1 MYHLKYYLMYHVL
14 KKTTTIQQYIYIYLI
29 ITSTNSSF
37 LPHPQLPSHVP
48 GSSRAHGRRGTPC
61 ALPRRTSLERPQR
74 WGVSWLNHGS
84 KIVGSMS
91 FWSPSSPWVHW
102 VYGNG
107 TFQLEAP
114 RRLFP
119 HLVDEVFELQSLNEI
134 RVPRGGIL
142 NWANWAKNMCPL
154 RDTEQKSDQSIKC
167 LWLLLPSI
175 IINGYITHITNLC
188 PHQTANRILFVEPAE
203 SVPCRT
209 CHVRVLTV
217 QLGRRGQRR
226 LKRKRSSPVEAID
239 HRSRPWMP
247 QTSSPKDVTMSRSDF
262 HPMSYSSYW

>member
-1 MYHLKYYLMYHVL
+1 
-14 KKTTTIQQYIYIYLI
+14 
-29 ITSTNSSF
+29 
-37 LPHPQLPSHVP
+37 
-48 GSSRAHGRRGTPC
+48 
-61 ALPRRTSLERPQR
+61 
-74 WGVSWLNHGS
+74 
-84 KIVGSMS
+84 MS
-91 FWSPSSPWVHW
+91 FWSRSSPWVHW

-107 TFQLEAP
+107 TSQLAFPPPGWWGFRAP
-114 RRLFP
+114 KSQWDPYSSGR
-119 HLVDEVFELQSLNEI
+119 DFELSEL
-134 RVPRGGIL
+134 G
-142 NWANWAKNMCPL
+142 KMMCPL
-154 RDTEQKSDQSIKC
+154 RDTAQKSDQSIKC
-167 LWLLLPSI
+167 VWLLLPSI
-175 IINGYITHITNLC
+175 IINGYITYITHLC

-262 HPMSYSSYW
+262 HPMSYSSYWPIWFINRCFKWSYQYGDASFFHSKPMFLIVSPYLGKIFRL